1 MHAPIENIWLEFG
14 DTLKRYIL
22 KHVADEQ
29 GADDIVQDVFV
40 KIHARIETL
49 RDEDRLQSW
58 VYQIARNAINDYYRK
73 SQWAHELDENTLV
86 DADDEDN
93 EIEQRLSRSL
103 RAMVDTLP
111 NEYRQ
116 ALMLT
121 AFEGLSQKELAER
134 LGLSVSGAKSRVQRA
149 SEAARLLPL

>member
-73 SQWAHELDENTLV
+73 SQWAHELDENTPV